1 MTARSIRIAATSLAA
16 LAMLTGCATT
26 AGEGAEITVSGSATV
41 APITQAVA
49 DQGRF
54 AVDVAAEGTINGFER
69 FCAGET
75 DINDA
80 STAIPQEFVTAC
92 AENGVEFVELPVG
105 LDAMTLVRNES
116 NSFAA
121 DLTMAELAE
130 IWAPDSTVNTW
141 ADVRPEWPDDEISLY
156 GRPDGSG
163 TFDFFTHTVNGEPG
177 EIRDDYQATNDMV
190 ELTTWVAEDE
200 NALAF
205 MGVGN
210 YLEADEEQRDRI
222 TNVAI
227 DGVMPTL
234 EHAQSGEYTPFTR
247 PLFIY
252 VSLQAVDENPAV
264 AEFVDYYVDYVPN
277 VLPFTGFYGLGDEVA
292 ELVQARWEARTPG
305 AMFDGEEFPT
315 GDLATSLAS

>member
-1 MTARSIRIAATSLAA
+1 MTARSIRIAATSFAA
-16 LAMLTGCATT
+16 LAALTGCAT
-26 AGEGAEITVSGSATV
+26 AANEGAEITVSGSATV

-54 AVDVAAEGTINGFER
+54 AIDLAAEGTINGFER

-75 DINDA
+75 DLNNA
-80 STAIPQEFVTAC
+80 STAIPEEFVASC
-92 AENGVEFVELPVG
+92 AENGVDFVELPIG
-105 LDAMTLVRNES
+105 LDAMTLVRNEA
-116 NSFAA
+116 NSFAT
-121 DLTMAELAE
+121 DLSMTELAD
-130 IWAPDSTVNTW
+130 IWAPDSTVTTW
-141 ADVRPEWPDDEISLY
+141 ADVRSEWPDDEIGLY

-163 TFDFFTHTVNGEPG
+163 TFDFFTNTVNGEPG
-177 EIRDDYQATNDMV
+177 SIRDDYQATNDMV
-190 ELTTWVAEDE
+190 ELTSWVADDE

-222 TNVAI
+222 TNIAI

-234 EHAQSGEYTPFTR
+234 EHAQSGEYTPFSR

-252 VSLQAVDENPAV
+252 VSLQAIEEKAAV

-277 VLPFTGFYGLGDEVA
+277 ALPFTGFYGLGDEVT

-305 AMFDGEEFPT
+305 AMFDGDEFPT
-315 GDLATSLAS
+315 GDLAAALSS